1 MKNEIWS
8 PDWIAKEPQLASNL
22 ITELQR
28 MIEELESKQK
38 YAAVKIAKLEE
49 QNKAFKITIKQM
61 DRRIMKGMA
70 S

>member
-28 MIEELESKQK
+28 MVEELESKLT
-38 YAAVKIAKLEE
+38 YANTKIAKLEE
-49 QNKAFKITIKQM
+49 QNKTFKMTVKHM
-61 DRRIMKGMA
+61 DRRIMKGLG
-70 S
+70 